1 MDDQKTE
8 SGTNR
13 TKTMNEK
20 RRHRR
25 TDRKIKREETQRGD
39 ETEGKKEMNEVME
52 GRKEEEEEE
61 EEGE

>member
-1 MDDQKTE
+1 
-8 SGTNR
+8 
-13 TKTMNEK
+13 MNEK